1 MPADRTPHADSGAV
15 DVTDLLVAMGRGE
28 PSAIEHLMPLVH
40 GELRRVARRQMRRE
54 RQGHTLQTT
63 ALVNEAFLR
72 LVDVRRVEFKD
83 RAHFFALSA
92 RVMRRIL
99 VDYARAR
106 NYQKRGGGIELLP
119 LEAAR
124 AIGTERPPDL
134 LALDD
139 ALQALARLD
148 LRKSQVVE
156 LRFFSGLSVT
166 ETAEVLSI
174 SPETVN
180 RDWRLAKV
188 WLLRELARGANG
200 E

>member
-1 MPADRTPHADSGAV
+1 MAAGRMPRDESDPA
-15 DVTDLLVAMGRGE
+15 DVTDLLAAMGRGE
-28 PSAIEHLMPLVH
+28 PSALEHLMPLVH

-99 VDYARAR
+99 VDHARAR

-124 AIGTERPPDL
+124 AMGAERPPDL

-139 ALQALARLD
+139 ALQALARVD
-148 LRKSQVVE
+148 ERKSQVVE
-156 LRFFSGLSVT
+156 LRFFSGLTVA
-166 ETAEVLSI
+166 ETAEVLSV

-188 WLLRELARGANG
+188 WLLRELARG
-200 E
+200 EKR

>member
-1 MPADRTPHADSGAV
+1 MPADRTPHADGQAA
-15 DVTDLLVAMGRGE
+15 DVADLLAALGRGE

-63 ALVNEAFLR
+63 ALVNEAFMR
-72 LVDVRRVEFKD
+72 LVDVRRVDFKD

-99 VDYARAR
+99 VDHARAR
-106 NYQKRGGGIELLP
+106 GYQKRGGGIELLP
-119 LEAAR
+119 LEAAH
-124 AIGTERPPDL
+124 AIGTDRPPDL

-139 ALQALARLD
+139 ALQALARVD
-148 LRKSQVVE
+148 ERKSQVVE
-156 LRFFSGLSVT
+156 LRFFSGLTVA

-188 WLLRELARGANG
+188 WLLRELASG
-200 E
+200 EKR

>member
-1 MPADRTPHADSGAV
+1 MPADRTPHADTDAT
-15 DVTDLLVAMGRGE
+15 DVTDLLAALGRGE
-28 PSAIEHLMPLVH
+28 AAAIEQLMPLVH

-54 RQGHTLQTT
+54 RAGHTLQTT

-99 VDYARAR
+99 VDHARAR
-106 NYQKRGGGIELLP
+106 GYQKRGGGIELLP

-124 AIGTERPPDL
+124 AIGTDRPPDL

-139 ALQALARLD
+139 ALQALARVD
-148 LRKSQVVE
+148 ERKSQVVE
-156 LRFFSGLSVT
+156 LRFFSGLTVA
-166 ETAEVLSI
+166 ETAEVLSV

-188 WLLRELARGANG
+188 WLLRELARGEQG
-200 E
+200 

>member
-1 MPADRTPHADSGAV
+1 MPADRTPRADSDAV
-15 DVTDLLVAMGRGE
+15 DVTELLAAMGRGE

-54 RQGHTLQTT
+54 RPGHTLQTT

-72 LVDVRRVEFKD
+72 LVDVRRVNFKD

-99 VDYARAR
+99 VDHARAR

-124 AIGTERPPDL
+124 AIGSERPPDL

-148 LRKSQVVE
+148 ERKSQIVE
-156 LRFFSGLSVT
+156 LRFFSGLTVA
-166 ETAEVLSI
+166 ETAEVLSV
-174 SPETVN
+174 SPETVH

-188 WLLRELARGANG
+188 WLLRELARG
-200 E
+200 EQP